1 MISFILRRLATLPVQ
16 LLAVTL
22 IVVILTQLIPPEQRA
37 RAFVKNKDD
46 LKRLEQLIER
56 HGLDQPFHIQYW
68 NWLSEAVRGNFG
80 FSQLSGKSVL
90 ATFKERLPATLE
102 LTLFAFPPIVILGI
116 WFGVSAALNK
126 NRWTDKVLSFLAVS
140 SYSLPTFV
148 VGFYLLAL
156 FYGGFHLLPG
166 IGNISNENSL
176 YLITGDIKRYTGLLS
191 VDTLLSGQWTAFLDV
206 LSHLVLPVTT
216 MVIFSSAII
225 LQSTRASLL
234 ETLSSDFVRT
244 AKAKGLSPRTIHF
257 KHALRPALL
266 TVVTLSVWQL
276 SSLITGSIFVE
287 TIFGYPGI
295 GQWGAQAASSSD
307 YPSLL
312 GFTLFSALV
321 VILTNLVGDILYSV
335 VDPRVR
341 YE

>member
-1 MISFILRRLATLPVQ
+1 M
-16 LLAVTL
+16 
-22 IVVILTQLIPPEQRA
+22 
-37 RAFVKNKDD
+37 
-46 LKRLEQLIER
+46 
-56 HGLDQPFHIQYW
+56 
-68 NWLSEAVRGNFG
+68 
-80 FSQLSGKSVL
+80 
-90 ATFKERLPATLE
+90 
-102 LTLFAFPPIVILGI
+102 
-116 WFGVSAALNK
+116 
-126 NRWTDKVLSFLAVS
+126 
-140 SYSLPTFV
+140 
-148 VGFYLLAL
+148 GFYLLAL
-156 FYGGFHLLPG
+156 FYGGFQLLPG

-191 VDTLLSGQWTAFLDV
+191 VDTLLSGQWAAFVDV
-206 LSHLVLPVTT
+206 LRHLVLPVTT

-244 AKAKGLSPRTIHF
+244 AKAKGLSNRTIHF

-266 TVVTLSVWQL
+266 TIVTLSVWQL

-295 GQWGAQAASSSD
+295 GQWGAQAASSAD

-321 VILTNLVGDILYSV
+321 VILTNLIGDILYTM

-341 YE
+341 YS